1 MGSKLDKI
9 RGMFAEM
16 ADAPPDPLSPAELF
30 YNMLLKHP
38 IVTKYISEDAFCIEI
53 YQSLTNSNVLID
65 LEKLPMSE
73 EERIDVFEQLLEFGN
88 DQLDVSMS
96 FRSAGGFVAE
106 LRNDLI
112 GTSEDYM
119 DWYCSGPECYLS
131 PRIAEIYDEYNI
143 KWSAWND
150 K

>member
-1 MGSKLDKI
+1 
-9 RGMFAEM
+9 MFAEM
-16 ADAPPDPLSPAELF
+16 ADAPPEPITPTELF
-30 YNMLLKHP
+30 YNMLLTHP
-38 IVTKYISEDAFCIEI
+38 TVTKYISEDAFCVEI
-53 YQSLTNSNVLID
+53 YQSLTNSNVLVD

-88 DQLDVSMS
+88 NQLDVSMS

-143 KWSAWND
+143 KWSHWED